1 MRRFGVI
8 AVATVLFAAGAHAQG
23 NPDINGPRT
32 DTEQGASGYIKG
44 NRSGETIGGIGLSRE
59 QDIRRTSSGQIALSQ
74 GAHAA
79 LRSAAESGELHRT
92 DGVAFTVAVGA
103 AVPQQA
109 GARDL
114 PPALHNDVPSGNQL
128 SYVLVSDRLILVD
141 KRTER
146 IVAIVP
152 GMG

>member
-1 MRRFGVI
+1 MRCFGLI
-8 AVATVLFAAGAHAQG
+8 AAASVLLATGAFAQG
-23 NPDINGPRT
+23 QPDINGPRT
-32 DTEQGASGYIKG
+32 DQQQGTSGYIKG
-44 NRSGETIGGIGLSRE
+44 NQQGETIGGAGLSRQE
-59 QDIRRTSSGQIALSQ
+59 DIRRTSSGEIALSQ

-79 LRSAAESGELHRT
+79 LRSAAASGELHRT
-92 DGVAFTVAVGA
+92 DRVAFTVAVGA

-114 PPALHNDVPSGNQL
+114 PPALHKDVPSGNQL
-128 SYVLVSDRLILVD
+128 SYVLVSDSLILVD